1 MELAKFEA
9 NLRASI
15 ESISDVRDLVVSKRT
30 PVSLKASIILESGF
44 SIAVFFN
51 AAFTI
56 QSFSLIHQSK
66 RVFGID
72 CDNRIGW
79 HIHPEDNPD
88 SYVLTQER
96 QLPEIMAMIILI
108 YREKRD

>member
-30 PVSLKASIILESGF
+30 PVSLKASIILEREF
-44 SIAVFFN
+44 SIAVFCN
-51 AAFTI
+51 ASFAI
-56 QSFSLIHQSK
+56 QSFSLIHQNK

-79 HIHPEDNPD
+79 HIHPKDNPD
-88 SYVLTQER
+88 SHVLTEER
-96 QLPEIMAMIILI
+96 SLSDIIEMMILI